1 LADAK
6 LSLYAVSRS
15 ISRRELVRGSGALLE
30 LHSGEADMT
39 PNLLAQDANRQL
51 ALFVGG
57 GTDALAHVEPILAGR
72 SYDVEFVDMDD
83 EPYATVA
90 ALKPDIVVV
99 NLQLDHEAGFR
110 LLTMLRLDPETA
122 QIPVLSYVQEE
133 EMSAGSDAD
142 IDHSPM
148 RLSST
153 HVTRA
158 QRH

>member
-1 LADAK
+1 
-6 LSLYAVSRS
+6 
-15 ISRRELVRGSGALLE
+15 
-30 LHSGEADMT
+30 MT
-39 PNLLAQDANRQL
+39 SNLLPRAADRQL

-57 GTDALAHVEPILAGR
+57 GTDALAHVEPILSGR

-99 NLQLDHEAGFR
+99 SLELESEAGFQ

-122 QIPVLSYVQEE
+122 QIPVLSYVQEDDMTAHGGAE
-133 EMSAGSDAD
+133 VEP
-142 IDHSPM
+142 SPM
-148 RLSST
+148 RLPAT